1 MPQTPR
7 KLGVKLT
14 AILIAYLAVAVG
26 AVGLTLLTSWQL
38 EGGAAAVN
46 DMGSQRMRS
55 YRIAL
60 LIGEANAPGAD
71 RARLEQAVRAE
82 VTQFERV
89 LADLEQGDSSRPMM
103 LPRDPQI
110 RSRFDALKREWHTAM
125 KPGIERSIA
134 AAVDRAKGDA
144 APSTAEY
151 VGATEGFVARIDA
164 LVLAIEQAISD
175 NTRLLRSLQFGLIAL
190 SVIGTVALIYLM
202 YLLIIRPVT
211 GLEEG
216 MRRMESGD
224 FGVRLP
230 VESRDELGAVAAG
243 FNRMAAH
250 LQELYASLERR
261 VAEKTRTL
269 EDKNRELGTLYEIA
283 ALLSQPTALDNLCR
297 DFLRKL
303 IARLGARGGAVR
315 LVEADTGK
323 LHMFVHEGI
332 GSDLA
337 QAERCLERGDCLCG
351 QGVQRQHP
359 SVHVLVRRPHDK
371 EPYRCREAGFATV
384 GVFPIRFRD
393 QALGVFNL
401 YFGEPREFD
410 PQQRLMLET
419 LGQHLGIAVEN
430 QRLIAREK
438 EMAISEERN
447 LLAQELHDSIAQA
460 LAFLNLQAQML
471 QDSLA
476 HGESDQAREE
486 LARIRE
492 GIQES
497 YDDVR
502 ELLVHFRTRFAQAD
516 IESAIAAALERFEGQ
531 TGMRTAFS
539 QSGVGM
545 PLSPE
550 TQLQVMHILQE
561 SLSNAR
567 KHSGAK
573 RVEVEMLRGPVYR
586 FRVRDDGRGF
596 DPGAQGSDLHV
607 GLRIMRE
614 RAHRV
619 GGTLHVDSRPGAGT
633 EVVLTLPVL
642 QEQAA

>member
-7 KLGVKLT
+7 KLGSKLT
-14 AILIAYLAVAVG
+14 AILLAYLVVAVV
-26 AVGLTLLTSWQL
+26 AVGLTLLMSWQL

-46 DMGSQRMRS
+46 EMGSQRMRS
-55 YRIAL
+55 YHIAL
-60 LIGEANAPGAD
+60 LIAEADAPGAD
-71 RARLEQAVRAE
+71 RTRLAQAARAE
-82 VTQFERV
+82 VAQFERV
-89 LADLEQGDSSRPMM
+89 LADIERGDSSRPMM
-103 LPRDPQI
+103 LPRDPDI
-110 RSRFDALKREWHTAM
+110 RTRFDALKREWNTAM
-125 KPGIERSIA
+125 KPGIERLLAGQDGALPIA
-134 AAVDRAKGDA
+134 GYLRAAEA
-144 APSTAEY
+144 
-151 VGATEGFVARIDA
+151 FVARIDA
-164 LVLAIEQAISD
+164 LVLAIEHDISD
-175 NTRLLRSLQFGLIAL
+175 NTRLLRWLQFGLIAL
-190 SVIGTVALIYLM
+190 SVIGTVSLIYLM

-211 GLEEG
+211 SIEEG
-216 MRRMESGD
+216 MRRMEGGD

-230 VESRDELGAVAAG
+230 VESRDEFGALAAG

-261 VAEKTRTL
+261 VAEKTRSL
-269 EDKNRELGTLYEIA
+269 EDKNQELATLYEIA
-283 ALLSQPTALDNLCR
+283 ALLSQPAALDNLCR

-303 IARLGARGGAVR
+303 ISRLSASGGAVR

-332 GSDLA
+332 GTELVE
-337 QAERCLERGDCLCG
+337 AERCLERGDCLCG
-351 QGVQRQHP
+351 QGMQRQHP
-359 SVHVLVRRPHDK
+359 SIHVLVRRPYDK

-393 QALGVFNL
+393 HALGVFNL
-401 YFGEPREFD
+401 YFDQPREFG
-410 PQQRLMLET
+410 PQQRFMLET

-447 LLAQELHDSIAQA
+447 LLAEELHDSIAQA

-476 HGESDQAREE
+476 HGEADQAREE
-486 LARIRE
+486 LAHIRE

-502 ELLVHFRTRFAQAD
+502 ELLVHFRTRMAQAD
-516 IESAIAAALERFEGQ
+516 VESAIAAALERFEGQ
-531 TGMRTAFS
+531 TGIRTAFG

-550 TQLQVMHILQE
+550 MQLQVMHIIHE

-567 KHSGAK
+567 KHSGAT
-573 RVEVEMLRGPVYR
+573 RVEVDMQRGPVYR
-586 FRVRDDGRGF
+586 FRVRDDGKGF
-596 DPGAQGSDLHV
+596 DPHQQASDLHV

-619 GGTLHVDSRPGAGT
+619 GGTLQVDSRPEAGT
-633 EVVLTLPVL
+633 EIVLTLPVL

>member
-1 MPQTPR
+1 MPQTPH
-7 KLGVKLT
+7 KLGSKLT
-14 AILIAYLAVAVG
+14 AILIAYLAVAIV
-26 AVGLTLLTSWQL
+26 AVGLTLLMSWQL

-46 DMGSQRMRS
+46 EMGSLRMRS
-55 YRIAL
+55 YHIAL
-60 LIGEANAPGAD
+60 LIGQAHAPDAD
-71 RARLEQAVRAE
+71 GTRLTQAARAE
-82 VTQFERV
+82 VVQFERV
-89 LADLEQGDSSRPMM
+89 LTDLERGDSSRPMM
-103 LPRDPQI
+103 LPRDPGI
-110 RSRFDALKREWHTAM
+110 HARFDALKREWNSAM
-125 KPGIERSIA
+125 KPGIERLIA
-134 AAVDRAKGDA
+134 GHDGALSPADYLRAAEA
-144 APSTAEY
+144 
-151 VGATEGFVARIDA
+151 FVARIDA
-164 LVLAIEQAISD
+164 LVLAIERDISD

-216 MRRMESGD
+216 MRRMQGGD

-230 VESRDELGAVAAG
+230 VESRDELGALAAG

-261 VAEKTRTL
+261 VGEKTRSL
-269 EDKNRELGTLYEIA
+269 EDKNQELATLYEIA
-283 ALLSQPTALDNLCR
+283 ALLSRPAALDNLCR

-303 IARLGARGGAVR
+303 MARLGASGGAVR

-332 GSDLA
+332 GTDLVE
-337 QAERCLERGDCLCG
+337 AERCLERGDCLCG
-351 QGVQRQHP
+351 QGLQRQHP
-359 SVHVLVRRPHDK
+359 SVHVLVRRPYDK
-371 EPYRCREAGFATV
+371 EPYRCRAAGFATV

-393 QALGVFNL
+393 HALGVFNL
-401 YFGEPREFD
+401 YFGEPREFG
-410 PQQRLMLET
+410 PQQRMMLET

-476 HGESDQAREE
+476 NGRDDQAREE

-502 ELLVHFRTRFAQAD
+502 ELLVHFRTRIAQAD
-516 IESAIAAALERFEGQ
+516 IESAIATALERFEGQ
-531 TGMRTAFS
+531 TGIRTAFT

-550 TQLQVMHILQE
+550 TQLQVMHIIQE

-573 RVEVEMLRGPVYR
+573 RVEVEMQRGPVYR
-586 FRVRDDGRGF
+586 FRVRDDGQGF
-596 DPGAQGSDLHV
+596 DPDAQASDLHV

-619 GGTLHVDSRPGAGT
+619 GGTLRVDSRRQAGT